1 MSHVTEQ
8 TIRHPYV
15 NEVPA
20 DLMRGFEAYRID
32 SEWQWV
38 LIVDGSV
45 KAQMLCANA
54 HGILLILRLIAFPD
68 APHGWLAAMLRHVMA
83 EARQAGCIGFITFLS
98 DRNPAE
104 VKLMRIVQRMG
115 GFVLPQSGAMVAG
128 STETKY

>member
-32 SEWQWV
+32 PEWQWV
-38 LIVDGSV
+38 LIVDGYV
-45 KAQMLCANA
+45 KAQMLCANV
-54 HGILLILRLIAFPD
+54 HSVLYILRLIAFPD

-83 EARQAGCIGFITFLS
+83 EARQAGCIGFISFLS
-98 DRNPAE
+98 DKNPAE
-104 VKLMRIVQRMG
+104 VKLMRIVQRAG
-115 GFVLPQSGAMVAG
+115 GFVLATTGAMVAG
-128 STETKY
+128 STDIKY